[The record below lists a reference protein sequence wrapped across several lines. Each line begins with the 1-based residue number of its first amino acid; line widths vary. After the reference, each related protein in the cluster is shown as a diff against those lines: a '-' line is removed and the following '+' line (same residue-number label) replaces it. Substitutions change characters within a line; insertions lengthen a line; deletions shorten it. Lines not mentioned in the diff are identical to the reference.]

1 MLYRAMPEGSILKN
15 YFKALANPARL
26 EILSLLSNSE
36 KDGGNDVSNGHGE
49 LSVCKIIESIPLS
62 PSTISHHLNVLKEAD
77 LVKSRKDKQWIYYSL
92 NRETINKIR
101 GSLSNL

>member
-1 MLYRAMPEGSILKN
+1 MLKN
-15 YFKALANPARL
+15 HFKALANPARL

-36 KDGGNDVSNGHGE
+36 KDAGNDVSSGRGE

-62 PSTISHHLNVLKEAD
+62 PSTISHHLNVLKEAG

-92 NRETINKIR
+92 NRETVNEIR
-101 GSLSNL
+101 ESLSSL